1 MLPKELNGR
10 LVGKM
15 SRPWGE
21 AGVLWL
27 GRVPDLTLS
36 LPFQR
41 VKQCVGTV
49 TLNPSNDPLDINCDE
64 VRSPPLV

>member
-1 MLPKELNGR
+1 
-10 LVGKM
+10 M
-15 SRPWGE
+15 SRPLGE

-49 TLNPSNDPLDINCDE
+49 TLDQIKDPLDITCNE
-64 VRSPPLV
+64 VSGPLLVSSC